1 MSEHVMNRM
10 TGDEMTEDEYR
21 KDPGVNKSTLWEI
34 RKSPAHYRWAVDHQ
48 GEEEDTPAMKLG
60 RAVHMAVLQPNEF
73 VKHYAVAPDVDRRT
87 KEGKAAYAQF
97 LAEHEGCE
105 VLTED
110 EFDTVN
116 EMAKS
121 VRRTTFLEPTMMAK
135 TEMPMFWDDPRTG
148 IRCKGRVDAIVPICG
163 KVIVA
168 DLKTTTDASTEAF
181 TRDAIRMGYHV
192 QAAHYMNGIRET
204 AGFRVPTEWW
214 FVAVEKKPPYAV
226 NVIKMSDAMLD
237 AGQFK
242 LMELMDRLDECLRND
257 EWPGYGSNEMVPP
270 AWMTEGD
277 E

>member
-60 RAVHMAVLQPNEF
+60 RAVHMAVLQPDEF

-87 KEGKAAYAQF
+87 KDGKAAYSQF

-110 EFDTVN
+110 EFDTIN
-116 EMAKS
+116 DMAMS
-121 VRRTTFLEPTMMAK
+121 VRRNSFLKPEMMEK
-135 TEMPMFWDDPRTG
+135 TEMPLFWDDPRTG
-148 IRCKGRVDAIVPICG
+148 IRCKCRIDAVVPMGEKALIV
-163 KVIVA
+163 
-168 DLKTTTDASTEAF
+168 DLKTTADASTEAF

-192 QAAHYMNGIRET
+192 QAAHYMNGIREQ
-204 AGFRVPTEWW
+204 GVYRNPEWW

-226 NVIKMSDAMLD
+226 NMIRMSDSMLD
-237 AGQFK
+237 AGKFK
-242 LMELMDRLDECLRND
+242 LIDLMSQLDMCLIDD
-257 EWPGYGSNEMVPP
+257 EWPGYGSNEMFPP
-270 AWMTEGD
+270 AWMEG
-277 E
+277 EE